1 VQTNIRIENLIG
13 EDEDKI
19 KNMLDII
26 YSTKEYPNV
35 MTHEYELYR
44 PEVREMSKFVMD
56 YLIEKEYYA

>member
-1 VQTNIRIENLIG
+1 
-13 EDEDKI
+13 
-19 KNMLDII
+19 
-26 YSTKEYPNV
+26 